1 MKLTVDH
8 LRDLGVVE
16 LGFGN
21 ASRRPMINL
30 QQYIVGE
37 GLDFRLCLLGLLGQF
52 FKSAPNGLSE
62 PGKTSLSPK
71 RIFTTIVLRLP
82 DQWFSQEFFWGGAKF
97 RARGFAA
104 CLFVFARFARKKVRT
119 SGTSP

>member
-82 DQWFSQEFFWGGAKF
+82 DQWFSQEFFWGGGKISRSRLRRLLICF
-97 RARGFAA
+97 CSLRSQ
-104 CLFVFARFARKKVRT
+104 K
-119 SGTSP
+119 S